1 MSKFNKNME
10 LLFDVAPSKQ
20 IEIDSELQEYIPNS
34 PDIDLSKILDDDL
47 KTDYERTRDSI
58 DSLISKGTE
67 AIDDMLAIARQSEKA
82 RDFEV
87 AGNMIK
93 NIVDASKE
101 LLEIQKKM
109 RELTGKTD
117 SGTTNITNAVFV
129 GSTAELLKAMKEIK
143 QGSIDG

>member
-1 MSKFNKNME
+1 MSKFNKTME
-10 LLFDVAPSKQ
+10 DIFNVTPLEDVFDN
-20 IEIDSELQEYIPNS
+20 DLQEYIPRESNLE
-34 PDIDLSKILDDDL
+34 LSAVLDHDL
-47 KTDYERTRDSI
+47 KTDYEKTRDNI

-93 NIVDASKE
+93 TVVDASKE

-109 RELTGKTD
+109 RDITGKKENLTQ
-117 SGTTNITNAVFV
+117 NIKNAVFV
-129 GSTAELLKAMKEIK
+129 GSGKDFIK
-143 QGSIDG
+143 SIKDEMSE